1 MNMMGPPPPSDCGAV
16 AAAAEA
22 LGIGE
27 YDFFRLAFRRWSGR
41 EPQGKALEGIFVAY
55 MFHQRVP
62 PCVRHLGREVLKLK
76 GSGALDPAAF
86 GLAAFERRQPLP
98 RLGRFS
104 WRLAAGAMVV
114 LFLMSLD
121 VSYMR
126 DRSIPL
132 GCPGA
137 TGSMF
142 FDRLGAFFGGAPERA
157 CPDFAYPGTE
167 DAREP

>member
-1 MNMMGPPPPSDCGAV
+1 MNMMWPPAPSDCGAV
-16 AAAAEA
+16 VEAAEA
-22 LGIGE
+22 LAIRE

-41 EPQGKALEGIFVAY
+41 EPEKKAMERVFVAY

-62 PCVRHLGREVLKLK
+62 ACVRHLSRDVLNLK
-76 GSGALDPAAF
+76 ASGTLDPDAF
-86 GLAAFERRQPLP
+86 GIGGFTRRQPLL

-104 WRLAAGAMVV
+104 WRLLAAAIVV

-142 FDRLGAFFGGAPERA
+142 FDRLAGIFISDSDLA
-157 CPDFAYPGTE
+157 CPEFAYPGAT
-167 DAREP
+167 DASRP

>member
-1 MNMMGPPPPSDCGAV
+1 MSVIWPPAPSDCGAV
-16 AAAAEA
+16 VTAAEA
-22 LGIGE
+22 LGIRE
-27 YDFFRLAFRRWSGR
+27 YDLFRLAFRRWSGR
-41 EPQGKALEGIFVAY
+41 EPDGNALERTFVAY

-62 PCVRHLGREVLKLK
+62 PCVRHLSREILQLK
-76 GSGALDPAAF
+76 GSGTLRPGAF
-86 GLAAFERRQPLP
+86 GVAAFERRQPLP

-104 WRLAAGAMVV
+104 WRLAAGAIVV

-142 FDRLGAFFGGAPERA
+142 FDRLARIFISDSDLA
-157 CPDFAYPGTE
+157 CPEFAYPGAA
-167 DAREP
+167 DASRS

>member
-1 MNMMGPPPPSDCGAV
+1 MNMMGSPTPSDCDAV
-16 AAAAEA
+16 VEAAEA
-22 LGIGE
+22 LVIRE

-41 EPQGKALEGIFVAY
+41 EPEKKAMERAFVAY

-62 PCVRHLGREVLKLK
+62 ACVRHLSRDVLNLK
-76 GSGALDPAAF
+76 ASGTLDPDAF
-86 GLAAFERRQPLP
+86 GIGGFTRRQPPL

-104 WRLAAGAMVV
+104 WRLLAAAIVV

-142 FDRLGAFFGGAPERA
+142 FDRLARIFISDSDLA
-157 CPDFAYPGTE
+157 CPEFAYPGAA
-167 DAREP
+167 DASRS

>member
-1 MNMMGPPPPSDCGAV
+1 MNMMWPPAPSDCGAV
-16 AAAAEA
+16 VEAAEA
-22 LGIGE
+22 LGIRE

-41 EPQGKALEGIFVAY
+41 EPDEKAVERAFVAY

-62 PCVRHLGREVLKLK
+62 ACVRHLGREVLQLK
-76 GSGALDPAAF
+76 GSGTLDPGAF
-86 GLAAFERRQPLP
+86 GIGGFTRRQPLP

-104 WRLAAGAMVV
+104 WRLMAAAIFV

-142 FDRLGAFFGGAPERA
+142 FDRLAVIFIGDSDLA
-157 CPDFAYPGTE
+157 CPEFAYPGTE
-167 DAREP
+167 DASKP